1 MKLSYQVWLNCFL
14 SSVSLIDQGTA
25 ETSYLCKSCFH
36 EQTNARKQQQSELSN
51 FTEKS
56 RFYSIV
62 PPPQALPTNYRFREA
77 TERGQYI
84 IQQPMPSEAATSGL
98 GVATSGQLFPV
109 NSCVNKQL
117 TSPSTV
123 LLQPTQPHQH
133 QPARSPP
140 SPLPPPLLQ
149 TGSSQLLPLTDSEVH
164 QLTSAGSSKQL
175 ADIRPVVMPP
185 PVMATVGHI
194 VPVAAAPYPPPPAP
208 MRVKLPSPTGTL
220 AVSPSHPC
228 KTTSCEFYGTPEL
241 DYFCSKC
248 SKNNVRSE
256 RWW

>member
-1 MKLSYQVWLNCFL
+1 MKIFL

-36 EQTNARKQQQSELSN
+36 EQTNARKQQQQSELSN

-62 PPPQALPTNYRFREA
+62 PPPQGLPTNYRFREA

-109 NSCVNKQL
+109 NSCLNKQL

-164 QLTSAGSSKQL
+164 QLTSAGSSSSKQT

-256 RWW
+256 R